1 MTNPSDERAVA
12 VRIANDASEQDR
24 EAMLV
29 WMVNLLQI
37 RDSKALA
44 LVKVKN
50 AVLLTAR
57 SRVVWPIAKM
67 IAAELKRIGWD
78 DRGTKS
84 RAALATAAATL
95 ALVGGQGAGIAA
107 LGTAIGLPLWIVL
120 GAGAYFATGMAEELF
135 EKLPPDVQDRMR
147 TQIAKVKHLEDR
159 IKRRGEP

>member
-67 IAAELKRIGWD
+67 IATELKRIGWD

-147 TQIAKVKHLEDR
+147 TQIAKVKDLEDR